1 MSENEL
7 ADKLARRA
15 RINDGDEN
23 PSVKSST
30 RFNPYVEFP
39 DMSRKEIKEY
49 EKLFKQYD
57 TSRDGFIDLME
68 LKYMMEKLNHPQTHV
83 ALKAM
88 IAEVDEDSD
97 GKISLREFLLIFHK
111 ASRGELQA
119 EGLTQIADSVDVSEV
134 GAKGAASFFE
144 SLAAKQ
150 AKANKFEEEIKAE
163 QEEKKREAEA
173 ARQRKE
179 DFKKKFANFQ

>member
-49 EKLFKQYD
+49 EKLFKQV
-57 TSRDGFIDLME
+57 RVRVCVCVCVCVFVCV
-68 LKYMMEKLNHPQTHV
+68 HV
-83 ALKAM
+83 CLCVCMCLCVCVCLCVCA
-88 IAEVDEDSD
+88 V
-97 GKISLREFLLIFHK
+97 
-111 ASRGELQA
+111 
-119 EGLTQIADSVDVSEV
+119 V
-134 GAKGAASFFE
+134 G
-144 SLAAKQ
+144 
-150 AKANKFEEEIKAE
+150 
-163 QEEKKREAEA
+163 
-173 ARQRKE
+173 
-179 DFKKKFANFQ
+179 

>member
-1 MSENEL
+1 MSEL

-15 RINDGDEN
+15 RINEGGEK
-23 PSVKSST
+23 PAMASSS

-39 DMSRKEIKEY
+39 DMTRKEIKEY
-49 EKLFKQYD
+49 EKMFKKYD

-68 LKYMMEKLNHPQTHV
+68 LKYMMEKLEHPQTHV

-88 IAEVDEDSD
+88 ISEVDEDND
-97 GKISLREFLLIFHK
+97 GQISFREFLLIFHK
-111 ASRGELQA
+111 AARGELQA
-119 EGLTQIADSVDVSEV
+119 EGLSQIADSVDVSEV

-150 AKANKFEEEIKAE
+150 AQANKFEEEIKAE
-163 QEEKKREAEA
+163 QEEKKREAEL
-173 ARQRKE
+173 ARKRKE
-179 DFKKKFANFQ
+179 EFKKKFSNFQ